1 VAYSGCCVLISLLI
15 TIFTLLQAES
25 PTKYLIIPMFVIVV
39 IIGILIFHY
48 EKKLRTKL
56 CKFYIS
62 DESIEIFIPPGPWF
76 KLSWADIK
84 GVSVTRITKHL
95 MYFRSYVL
103 VSLPEISF
111 SIKDQ
116 LDRTIQLRKFHS
128 SKKKEILMLLKNY
141 SDKLNKSFYGS
152 PIMKGI

>member
-1 VAYSGCCVLISLLI
+1 MRNEKPQIQKI
-15 TIFTLLQAES
+15 TIVSGQGIK
-25 PTKYLIIPMFVIVV
+25 KYEVGTDDVMI
-39 IIGILIFHY
+39 
-48 EKKLRTKL
+48 
-56 CKFYIS
+56 IS

-152 PIMKGI
+152 PIMEGI